1 MSECHCLRRF
11 RVKEYEM
18 LQRIESILEP
28 LAEDE
33 DDFELLLHVRERMQ
47 EEHDYLELNDCYC
60 EDE

>member
-1 MSECHCLRRF
+1 MSTCKCHRRF

-28 LAEDE
+28 LAEDQ
-33 DDFELLLHVRERMQ
+33 DDFEMLSYVRERMQ